1 MYIHKEGIPSI
12 IIATTVL
19 LIGISAISLLLPVY
33 TTTFWSL
40 IAMFLFLWFFIVQ
53 FFKYSK
59 KALRGKENKIPAPAE
74 GKVVVIEEVEENL
87 YFHEKRIQVSI
98 FMSIWDPHLNRIPT
112 SGKIIY
118 DYYKPGKH
126 FIARYP
132 KASDWNESNTIVI
145 ERKDKVKILVKQIAG
160 IMARRIVT
168 YVNNGDEVKQGD
180 QLGFIKFGSR
190 VDLLLPRD
198 ATIHVN
204 LGQKVKCGQTIIA
217 EL

>member
-1 MYIHKEGIPSI
+1 MNIHKEGIPSI
-12 IIATTVL
+12 IIATLVL
-19 LIGISAISLLLPVY
+19 LVGIGVISTLLPIY
-33 TTTFWSL
+33 TTLFWSVL
-40 IAMFLFLWFFIVQ
+40 ALFILLWLFVVQ

-59 KALRGKENKIPAPAE
+59 KTLRGKESKIPAPAE
-74 GKVVVIEEVEENL
+74 GKIVVIEEVEENE
-87 YFHEKRIQVSI
+87 YFHDKRIQVSI

-112 SGKIIY
+112 SGKIVY
-118 DYYKPGKH
+118 DRYKLGRH

-132 KASDWNESNTIVI
+132 KASGLNENNTIVI

-168 YVNNGDEVKQGD
+168 YVKNGDEVKQGD
-180 QLGFIKFGSR
+180 QLGFIKFGSC